1 MPLVF
6 CYFCFTSLRGVI
18 GIIFFKQEFIVS
30 GFKDVSVDFT
40 WEEQVHLD
48 SPQRNLYGKV
58 MLRNY
63 RNLVS
68 LGKDFSL

>member
-1 MPLVF
+1 M
-6 CYFCFTSLRGVI
+6 SSE
-18 GIIFFKQEFIVS
+18 FKAVK